1 MKKNLKKEE
10 MNYTNVDINKKNLK
24 EYEELMQ
31 KSSYKYDSYFN
42 SNNPLVRI
50 LLLVLFIIIVFGVV
64 YYLINW
70 ALL

>member
-1 MKKNLKKEE
+1 MKKNFKKEE
-10 MNYTNVDINKKNLK
+10 MNYTNLDVNKKNLK

-31 KSSYKYDSYFN
+31 RSSYKYDSYFN